1 MSSARLSWNNSTID
15 VLPPTSTSDTNAYIR
30 LEPTTPAIN
39 VGENVVINGTENKIS
54 LNNNVFIDGN
64 NTKIDVG
71 DNVIINGTENK
82 ISLNNNVF
90 IDGNNTKID
99 VGSLITIDGSANDK
113 ITLQHPSDSSKL
125 IAINAAGGTLIMK
138 KNNEEYVEIGANTNN
153 TTPYVMTYCNNGR
166 VRLNGDSIVLY
177 NASTET
183 SAFINRID
191 DDYLRNP
198 TEDGAKNAVPSTYAV
213 YRAIQ
218 ESISSDYYPFELI
231 PNIDDPSK
239 PTFTIR
245 FNNIFGD
252 AFKANTLSQDF
263 VITYGADR
271 YTNFVDNE
279 GQIVRTTVTMSDWKS
294 EVTEKMNNGQT
305 SFEYKFVDFT
315 DADASELEYE
325 SGSDYSFK
333 FIGCTFTANAL
344 NRMFGLDGA
353 TYDPDELSVKFV
365 GCTFAENTNAEYMF
379 ANLCYTKRLS
389 VTGLN
394 WSKIANAGYMFAN
407 LGIMNLNSPCQIA
420 LDGDMNMS
428 SIVSTAAIKG
438 MFVNM
443 NVEELD
449 LSTLRFTNIT
459 DKTDRSGLFIGN
471 VISDS
476 DDNQI
481 ADVEHRM
488 LLKLNN
494 TYWSKEWSDSD
505 VNYRFDISPT
515 QEFNYNIYTMY
526 IIEAVE
532 LNDGIVTLTLRQG
545 YTDGYDTGISN
556 YELGFANFGH
566 EYIEENTSYQAN
578 VLIKGLAI
586 DLPEKD
592 PETHEP
598 LIKIKSIK
606 IKYYASSSATTQ
618 EEETFSGTGE
628 FMTVDEL
635 AAIETNISAYI
646 YRDADISQNKDIN
659 IIATTDTESYPFD
672 DLQTRPFVYC
682 TMY

>member
-39 VGENVVINGTENKIS
+39 VGENVVINGSENKIS

-71 DNVIINGTENK
+71 DNVIIDGSEKK
-82 ISLNNNVF
+82 ISLNNEII
-90 IDGNNTKID
+90 IDGDHPKID
-99 VGSLITIDGSANDK
+99 VGHYITIDGSEADN
-113 ITLQHPSDSSKL
+113 ITLQHPSDSNKR
-125 IAINAAGGTLIMK
+125 IEINANAGTLTAR
-138 KNNEEYVEIGANTNN
+138 IGATSYAQIAAG
-153 TTPYVMTYCNNGR
+153 T
-166 VRLNGDSIVLY
+166 NGDNAYISVNHVNGSARLGQGSIQIR
-177 NASTET
+177 NSNTET
-183 SAFINRID
+183 DAYINRID

-198 TEDGAKNAVPSTYAV
+198 TEDDAKNAVPSTYAV

-279 GQIVRTTVTMSDWKS
+279 GQIVRTTITMSDWKS
-294 EVTEKMNNGQT
+294 EVIEKMHNGQT

-315 DADASELEYE
+315 DADTTALEYE

-344 NRMFGLDGA
+344 NYMFGQNGFD
-353 TYDPDELSVKFV
+353 YEPDELSVKFV
-365 GCTFAENTNAEYMF
+365 GCIFAENTNAEYMF
-379 ANLCYTKRLS
+379 GNLGYTKRLS

-394 WSKIANAGYMFAN
+394 WSKIANAEYMFAN
-407 LGIMNLNSPCQIA
+407 LGIMNTSSPCQLT

-428 SIVSTAAIKG
+428 SIVSTAAIKD

-449 LSTLRFTNIT
+449 LSTLHFENIT
-459 DKTDRSGLFIGN
+459 DSSDRSGLLIGN
-471 VISDS
+471 LLPDN
-476 DDNQI
+476 DGNQI
-481 ADVEHRM
+481 ADVDHRM
-488 LLKLNN
+488 IVKLNN
-494 TYWSKEWSDSD
+494 TYWPQSWSEPSEDSKGS
-505 VNYRFDISPT
+505 VNQRFDISPT
-515 QEFNYNIYTMY
+515 QDFNYNIYTMY

-532 LNDGIVTLTLRQG
+532 LNDDIATLTLRQG

-586 DLPEKD
+586 
-592 PETHEP
+592 TIAEP
-598 LIKIKSIK
+598 SIKIKSIK

-618 EEETFSGTGE
+618 TEETFSGDNE
-628 FMTVDEL
+628 FMTDAEL

-646 YRDADISQNKDIN
+646 HRDADVSQNKNIA
-659 IIATTDTESYPFD
+659 IIATTGTESYPFD

>member
-1 MSSARLSWNNSTID
+1 MSSARLSWNDSTID
-15 VLPPTSTSDTNAYIR
+15 VLPATGTSDTNAYIK
-30 LEPTTPAIN
+30 LKPTTPAIN
-39 VGENVVINGTENKIS
+39 VGENVVINGSENKIS
-54 LNNNVFIDGN
+54 LNNEIIMDGD
-64 NTKIDVG
+64 NTKI
-71 DNVIINGTENK
+71 E
-82 ISLNNNVF
+82 L
-90 IDGNNTKID
+90 
-99 VGSLITIDGSANDK
+99 GSLITIDGSTNDK

-125 IAINAAGGTLIMK
+125 IEINAAGGTLIMK

-177 NASTET
+177 NARTET
-183 SAFINRID
+183 NAFIDRID

-198 TEDGAKNAVPSTYAV
+198 TEDAAKSAVPSTYAV

-218 ESISSDYYPFELI
+218 ESISSVYYPFELI

-279 GQIVRTTVTMSDWKS
+279 GQIVRTTMTMSEWKS

-315 DADASELEYE
+315 GRDTSELEYE

-333 FIGCTFTANAL
+333 FIGCTFEIASL
-344 NRMFGLDGA
+344 ESMFGLESPSN
-353 TYDPDELSVKFV
+353 YEPDELSVKFV
-365 GCTFAENTNAEYMF
+365 GCTLANNSTAENMF
-379 ANLCYTKRLS
+379 GNLGYLKKLT

-394 WSKIANAGYMFAN
+394 WSKIANAEHMFAN
-407 LGIMNLNSPCQIA
+407 LGIEYNETPCVITLN
-420 LDGDMNMS
+420 GDMNMS

-443 NVEELD
+443 NIVELD

-459 DKTDRSGLFIGN
+459 DKTDHSGLFIGN
-471 VISDS
+471 LLPEMDG
-476 DDNQI
+476 NQI
-481 ADVEHRM
+481 ADVDHRM
-488 LLKLNN
+488 IVKLNN
-494 TYWSKEWSDSD
+494 TYWPKEWSDSD
-505 VNYRFDISPT
+505 VNYRFDIKPVDS
-515 QEFNYNIYTMY
+515 FNYNIYTMY

-532 LNDGIVTLTLRQG
+532 LNDDIATLTLRQG

-586 DLPEKD
+586 
-592 PETHEP
+592 TIAEP
-598 LIKIKSIK
+598 SIKIKSIK

-618 EEETFSGTGE
+618 EEQTFSGASE

-635 AAIETNISAYI
+635 ATIETNISAYI
-646 YRDADISQNKDIN
+646 YRDVDSLQNKDID